1 MAKVLLSY
9 QCLHV
14 KYVVTTPA
22 LRLLLLSDV
31 EEDSIV
37 RQEGLW
43 VGGHQLPVVVE
54 LKPIVS
60 IDRTTKF
67 SS

>member
-1 MAKVLLSY
+1 MAKVLLGY
-9 QCLHV
+9 QCIIGI
-14 KYVVTTPA
+14 YAVTIPA

-37 RQEGLW
+37 RLEGLR

-60 IDRTTKF
+60 VDRTTKF
-67 SS
+67 RS